1 VLSYPSFRRLWTAL
15 SLSSLGDWL
24 SILALTALAAALTS
38 GSGFRDQCYAVGGV
52 LLLRMLPA
60 VLLPPLGG
68 AIADRFDRR
77 LAMAVAD
84 LLRFAL
90 IVSVPVVHK
99 LGWLLAVTFLVECA
113 ALLWTPA
120 KDATIPHLVP
130 KDKIERAGQV
140 SRATTYGTAPI
151 AALLFSV
158 IALISGA
165 SFAKGKQA
173 DLALYVDAV
182 AFLISAATVFT
193 LADMP
198 GRVPGAARVRSVFA
212 ELRQGRRLAADAR
225 LIRGLVFGLIGAFAA
240 GGAVIG
246 GASGYVRAMGGGD
259 AGYGAVFA
267 GLFLGLAFGMFL
279 GPRMLRDLSRRRLFG
294 LAVGWAAL
302 ALAAVALIPNL
313 VVVVFVSAF
322 LGIGAGAAWAT
333 ARVLLGQESEE
344 EQQDAVFGFLQSLGR
359 LVLLVVLAAVPFL
372 AGVLGTYKASAKYHF
387 GGTNAVLL
395 GAAVLAL
402 LVAFVAYRLIDDR
415 RGIPLPRDLAG
426 ALRGVPY
433 EPESAEPSTR
443 AGRGLFI
450 AFEGGDG
457 AGKTT
462 QSRLTSIW
470 LRDQGYEVVT
480 TNEPGATKIGMRLR
494 AILLDR
500 ETAGLADRAEALL
513 YAADRADHVDAV
525 IAPALRR
532 GTIVVSD
539 RYIDSSLAYQGYG
552 RNLDLTGLTDVNRW
566 ATGDLLPDLT
576 VVLDVPAEVGTARLT
591 APADRMESE
600 SRDFHERVRKG
611 FRALAAASP
620 ERYLVLDASRPQV
633 ELTRAIQDRIREI
646 LPDPVPAGTEDIT
659 STFPAIRD

>member
-1 VLSYPSFRRLWTAL
+1 MAL

-24 SILALTALAAALTS
+24 SILALTALAASLTG
-38 GSGFRDQCYAVGGV
+38 GSGFRSQCYAVGGV
-52 LLLRMLPA
+52 LVLKMLPA
-60 VLLPPLGG
+60 VLLGPLGG
-68 AIADRFDRR
+68 ALADQFDRR

-90 IVSVPVVHK
+90 ILSVPVVHK
-99 LGWLLAVTFLVECA
+99 LGWLLAAAFLTECA
-113 ALLWTPA
+113 TLLWTPA

-130 KDKIERAGQV
+130 KDKVERAGQV
-140 SRATTYGTAPI
+140 GRATTYGTAPI
-151 AALLFSV
+151 AAVLFSV
-158 IALISGA
+158 LALIAGA
-165 SFAKGKQA
+165 SFAKSKQA

-182 AFLISAATVFT
+182 VFLVAAATVFT
-193 LADMP
+193 LADVP
-198 GRVPGAARVRSVFA
+198 RREPGAARVPSVFA
-212 ELRQGRRLAADAR
+212 QLGWGRRLTADAR
-225 LIRGLVFGLIGAFAA
+225 LVRGLVIGLTGAFAT

-246 GASGYVRAMGGGD
+246 GARGYVRSMGGGD

-279 GPRMLRDLSRRRLFG
+279 GPRILRDLSRRRLFG
-294 LAVGWAAL
+294 LAVAWSAV

-313 VVVVFVSAF
+313 VVVVFVTAF
-322 LGIGAGAAWAT
+322 LGTGAGAAWAT
-333 ARVLLGQESEE
+333 GRALLGLAAGDEADDETRGFLRSLARV
-344 EQQDAVFGFLQSLGR
+344 
-359 LVLLVVLAAVPFL
+359 VLLVVLAAVPFL
-372 AGVLGTYKASAKYHF
+372 SGVLGTHAAHAKYRF

-395 GAAVLAL
+395 GVAVLAL
-402 LVAFVAYRLIDDR
+402 LTGFLAYRLLDDR
-415 RGIPLPRDLAG
+415 RGVPLVRDVAG

-433 EPESAEPSTR
+433 EPEPAGDGGR

-462 QSRLTSIW
+462 QSRLTAIW

-532 GTIVVSD
+532 GAVVVSD

-552 RNLDLTGLTDVNRW
+552 RNLDLPGLTDVNRW
-566 ATGDLLPDLT
+566 ATGALLPDLT
-576 VVLDVPAEVGTARLT
+576 VLLDVPAEVGTNRLT

-600 SRDFHERVRKG
+600 SRDFHTRVRKG
-611 FRALAAASP
+611 FRALAAADP
-620 ERYLVLDASRPQV
+620 ERYLVLDASRPQG
-633 ELTRAIQDRIREI
+633 ELSREIQDRIREI